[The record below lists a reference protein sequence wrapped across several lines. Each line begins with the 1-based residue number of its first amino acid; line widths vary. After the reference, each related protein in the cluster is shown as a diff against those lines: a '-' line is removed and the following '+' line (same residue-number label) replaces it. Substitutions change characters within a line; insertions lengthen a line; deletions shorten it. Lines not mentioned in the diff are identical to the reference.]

1 MNITT
6 TILTVG
12 TALRHAQQAGVTVEV
27 LLGDAWMSGQVTA
40 VDGEGVCM
48 VTPDG
53 GATVMRISS
62 INAVRIEALAE
73 PETPAERAPYEGFRF
88 PKPTAADLGPMTPPA
103 PAPVPDVA
111 VVTPYPV
118 PVASRR

>member
-27 LLGDAWMSGQVTA
+27 LLGNQWMSGQVTA

-48 VTPDG
+48 LMPDG
-53 GATVMRISS
+53 GATVIRISG
-62 INAVRIEALAE
+62 ITAVRIDALAE
-73 PETPAERAPYEGFRF
+73 PERPERTPYDGFRF
-88 PKPTAADLGPMTPPA
+88 PKPEASDLGPMTPPA
-103 PAPVPDVA
+103 PAPVPDVT

>member
-12 TALRHAQQAGVTVEV
+12 TALRHAQQSGATVEI
-27 LLGDAWMSGQVTA
+27 LLGGAWMSGQVTA

-53 GATVMRISS
+53 GATVIRISA
-62 INAVRIEALAE
+62 ITAVRIDALAE
-73 PETPAERAPYEGFRF
+73 PEAPPERTPYDGFRF
-88 PKPTAADLGPMTPPA
+88 PKPKASDLGPMTPPA
-103 PAPVPDVA
+103 PAPAPEVT